1 MKEPKYI
8 VTKSDILNSV
18 RFAIERHL
26 SSDFDLII
34 TKLTELIGEEIQDT
48 LEQDC
53 EEYREDDLK

>member
-18 RFAIERHL
+18 RFAIERLL
-26 SSDFDLII
+26 SNDLII
-34 TKLTELIGEEIQDT
+34 TELTEMIGEEIQDT

-53 EEYREDDLK
+53 EEYHEDDLK

>member
-18 RFAIERHL
+18 RFAIERLL
-26 SSDFDLII
+26 SNDLII
-34 TKLTELIGEEIQDT
+34 TELTEMIGEEIQDT

>member
-18 RFAIERHL
+18 RFAIERLL
-26 SSDFDLII
+26 SNDLII
-34 TKLTELIGEEIQDT
+34 TELTEMIGEEIQDT

-53 EEYREDDLK
+53 EEYQEDDLK